1 MFASALKASY
11 HRPSTKGDSV
21 AFDFLKRLNMGALAC
36 AMFVAL
42 ALVSNGKD
50 SETSK
55 AVLPRA
61 AKTEVIITPSA
72 FQKHLRGHKNLP
84 LFYSPSNDRENH
96 CQENPSH
103 NSTL

>member
-1 MFASALKASY
+1 
-11 HRPSTKGDSV
+11 
-21 AFDFLKRLNMGALAC
+21 MGALAF

-84 LFYSPSNDRENH
+84 LFYPPSNDRENH
-96 CQENPSH
+96 CQVNTSH